1 MEGRGIVF
9 TPPNWVEAG
18 RPKLFPDFLAR
29 NLFMNLGNR
38 VWASTFFFPDLV
50 GLSIVCN
57 LGVSFPCSFCGLVRS
72 VQVLPCDALGGR

>member
-38 VWASTFFFPDLV
+38 VWASTFF
-50 GLSIVCN
+50 S
-57 LGVSFPCSFCGLVRS
+57 
-72 VQVLPCDALGGR
+72 